1 MDSDSDPPNDDPY
14 DLILHVGTEGGS
26 LRLLATRQVM
36 PLYAAF
42 TNDQTLAWFDEGPE
56 INTHTPWGKWA
67 DTLKLID
74 RYQWP
79 RLYPKFVNPDYA
91 SRIWPLLEKAWPDIR
106 EHKRE
111 DWARLCGQDAENPVF
126 DISPLKRGERVVH
139 PGVTGWGVG
148 SVLED
153 SDGVKAHVFFEL
165 AGEKLLSLAHAKL
178 RRVTGAAA
186 SSLMLDNLHVDK
198 GRPSVNYKSVSASI
212 AFFLREFPGG
222 FEGERYK
229 FHEGDHKRRIHAQMV
244 EKLGQPVFRE
254 LLDAG
259 RHDEICQRAF
269 QLTGVERNA
278 MIFSHEKMALSNG
291 LRDPA
296 RQQPFAQ
303 SLFDV
308 LYGDG
313 EFAPRFD
320 AWANQ
325 LEDLGA
331 AKWTV
336 ATYFLFFV
344 HPDRYMFVKPT
355 ITQYAADV
363 CAFDINYRPELN
375 ARTYSAILMFS
386 EFLKE
391 AIAEL
396 GPNDMIDVQSFMWC
410 IAPGTYAN
418 ES

>member
-1 MDSDSDPPNDDPY
+1 MGSASDQPNDDPY
-14 DLILHVGTEGGS
+14 DLILHVGKEGGS
-26 LRLLATRQVM
+26 LRLLATRQVT

-42 TNDQTLAWFDEGPE
+42 TTDQTLAWIEEGPE

-79 RLYPKFVNPDYA
+79 RLYPKFVNPNYA

-111 DWARLCGQDAENPVF
+111 EWALLCGQDAENPVF
-126 DISPLKRGERVVH
+126 DTSPLKRGERVLH
-139 PGVTGWGVG
+139 AGAPQWGIG
-148 SVLED
+148 SVLEE
-153 SDGVKAHVFFEL
+153 SDGLKAHVFFEL
-165 AGEKLLSLAHAKL
+165 AGEKTLSLEHAKL
-178 RRVTGAAA
+178 QRVMGAAA

-198 GRPSVNYKSVSASI
+198 GRPSVNYKSVPASI
-212 AFFLREFPGG
+212 AFFMREFPGG

-229 FHEGDHKRRIHAQMV
+229 FHEGDHKRLIHADAMDM
-244 EKLGQPVFRE
+244 LGEAALRE

-259 RHDEICQRAF
+259 NFDEVCKRAF
-269 QLTGVERNA
+269 RLTAARQNA

-296 RQQPFAQ
+296 RHKPFAEA
-303 SLFDV
+303 LFDV
-308 LYGDG
+308 LYGEG
-313 EFAPRFD
+313 EFSPRFQ

-344 HPDRYMFVKPT
+344 HPDRHMFVKPT

-375 ARTYSAILMFS
+375 AKTYSAVLKFS
-386 EFLKE
+386 EFLKQ
-391 AIAEL
+391 ATAEL
-396 GPNDMIDVQSFMWC
+396 GPKDMIDVQSFMWC
-410 IAPGTYAN
+410 IAPGTYAG
-418 ES
+418 EA